1 VAGSDYK
8 SVSGTSFTSKKTTLT
23 PRKDDHE
30 RDEIDDSLANLQNM
44 KKGKTS
50 WELDKMLED

>member
-1 VAGSDYK
+1 
-8 SVSGTSFTSKKTTLT
+8 VSGTSFTSKKTTLT